1 MNEWKHATGSQW
13 AGGLIILILLTTLS
27 SRANAQQLFARL
39 FTGIPVTDSGISAG
53 LCWGDYNNDGLDDL
67 FVANWYNQNNYLY
80 RNAGNGQWEKITT
93 GEIVNDGGFS
103 SGACWGDYDNDG
115 YIDLFVANQQNQNNF
130 LYHNN
135 GDGTFI
141 SIASGD
147 IVSDYGDS
155 YSAAWADYDLDGYLD
170 LFVANSG
177 GQNNFL
183 YHNSGD
189 GTFERVISRAI
200 VSDGG
205 FSFAATWGDFNNDR
219 FPDLFVAN
227 TNGEN
232 NFLYR
237 NKGDGTFI
245 KVTEGDIV
253 SDGGFSNGGSWGD
266 YDNDGDLDLFVAN
279 GTFFPR
285 GEANFLYRN
294 EGDGRFISITEG
306 EIVNDDAKSMSGT
319 WADFNND
326 GHLDLFVS
334 TYMHN
339 DHLYLNNGDGTFYQ
353 DTQGMITNIPGFCTG
368 NAAADYDNDGDA
380 DLFMV
385 NWENQNNVFYLNNTV
400 DRNWLK
406 IICNGTTS
414 NKQAIGTKIMLKTTI
429 NGMPLTQMREITSNH
444 GFRSQGS
451 SQILFGLAKAE
462 TVESIV
468 IDWPSGKSETLRNIK
483 ANRTITVT
491 ESKGITKDTP
501 LNLTATAF
509 PVREI
514 LYQKINDESVEAA
527 IALYYKLKESESN
540 RYGFDQG
547 QLNYLGYVLL
557 GQGRIEESIK
567 ILELNASVFPQSANV
582 YDSLCDAYLA
592 KGDRV
597 KVIDCAN
604 KVLETLPYDP
614 NPDDNFKEVL
624 ANNARYRLKHLVQ

>member
-67 FVANWYNQNNYLY
+67 FVANWNNQNNFLY
-80 RNAGNGQWEKITT
+80 RNAGNGLWEKVTT

-103 SGACWGDYDNDG
+103 SGSCWGDYDNDG

-135 GDGTFI
+135 GDGTFTPI
-141 SIASGD
+141 TSGD

-155 YSAAWADYDLDGYLD
+155 YSAAWADYDLDSYLD

-189 GTFERVISRAI
+189 GTFERVISEPI

-205 FSFAATWGDFNNDR
+205 FSFAASWGDFNNDR

-237 NKGDGTFI
+237 NNGDGTFI
-245 KVTEGDIV
+245 KVIEGDIV
-253 SDGGFSNGGSWGD
+253 SGGGNSNGGSWGD

-385 NWENQNNVFYLNNTV
+385 NWENQNNVFYQNNTG
-400 DRNWLK
+400 DMNWLK
-406 IICNGTTS
+406 IICNGTAS